1 MSNIADDANLN
12 YTPSCTVEDAA
23 MYLMGYPQ
31 SYLQAKWMQYSDDPS
46 DGEWLS
52 IEGYQYL
59 AEELDFAKSALAEA
73 KFDKASEEVIAAK
86 QAEITKCAHQ
96 VKLAHKYKTA
106 IINELAKG
114 VGFSRLHIDSTATLD
129 ARNPFIT
136 LLSLKRW
143 AHESLNISILNEL
156 DTVKPIKTVSM
167 ARQQENVILD
177 AIKKLGHDPQNLP
190 KLQAGKAGVKATIK
204 KTLMNHTLFKDKTT
218 VFKRTWERLSGDNEI
233 GYMQ

>member
-1 MSNIADDANLN
+1 MPVLKLTQDFINNSLICPEAVS
-12 YTPSCTVEDAA
+12 YTHLDVYKRQE
-23 MYLMGYPQ
+23 
-31 SYLQAKWMQYSDDPS
+31 
-46 DGEWLS
+46 EW
-52 IEGYQYL
+52 E
-59 AEELDFAKSALAEA
+59 SAISELAEA

-143 AHESLNISILNEL
+143 AHESLNISILAEL
-156 DTVKPIKTVSM
+156 DNVAPIKPLPKM
-167 ARQQENVILD
+167 RAQEKVILD
-177 AIKKLGHDPQNLP
+177 AIKKLGHEPQSLP
-190 KLQAGKAGVKATIK
+190 KPLPGKSGVKAEVREN
-204 KTLMNHTLFKDKTT
+204 LLLHPLFKNKTT
-218 VFKRTWERLSGDNEI
+218 AFDKAWERLSKEDISFVE
-233 GYMQ
+233 

>member
-1 MSNIADDANLN
+1 
-12 YTPSCTVEDAA
+12 

-31 SYLQAKWMQYSDDPS
+31 SYLQAKWVQYSDDPS

-52 IEGYQYL
+52 IEGYQCL

-73 KFDKASEEVIAAK
+73 IFYKEPADVIADK
-86 QAEITKCAHQ
+86 QIELDRFKEKY
-96 VKLAHKYKTA
+96 KLAHSYKTA

-114 VGFSRLHIDSTATLD
+114 AASSLYIDSIATPNF
-129 ARNPFIT
+129 RNPYIT
-136 LLSLKRW
+136 LLSLKEW
-143 AHESLNISILNEL
+143 AHESFNISILNEL